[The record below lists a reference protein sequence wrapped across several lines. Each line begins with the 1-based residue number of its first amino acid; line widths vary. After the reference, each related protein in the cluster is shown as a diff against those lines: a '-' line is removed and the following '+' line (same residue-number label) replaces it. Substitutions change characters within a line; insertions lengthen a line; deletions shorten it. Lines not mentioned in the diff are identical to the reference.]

1 MKKQI
6 LFLSILSSLFLLG
19 NAKST
24 PTEAKLAKAA
34 NEINMSGQQLFKNV
48 WNNDGVVSTSY
59 FSYEVG
65 CGTLTTSGTPNYRSM
80 AKAEGEGNFANGSGA
95 RVFENGS
102 YLGSSNDNRVMI
114 KVTALAEM
122 NLSFSVSADPA
133 GWMDAGDGVKMNY
146 FVISGDVKDTWYTGS
161 ELVKTVSMINGTTKK
176 EDLSFSTTLKSGDN
190 FILEYGRQWEGERT
204 YQWFGPCSSFSFSQ
218 IEKAS
223 ETTLYYSKMVG
234 EVSNNS
240 GEDVT
245 STAPFMSYGFY
256 HGNLSNGEI
265 NSFENVSN
273 NKLASD
279 NVTIENWQVSFC
291 KNDRAIIKFVASEYM
306 VFKMNREVKGG
317 EFLMNSDLRVYLNNK
332 KIYDV
337 KFTSE
342 PAAEEIAF
350 SMVASQGDIIYVEFG
365 FQWDDTRSMKMLT
378 GGDILTS
385 LPKFSGYGLTYS
397 QYLKDAQDFAKTYK
411 DIIVCYNGEKTPE
424 INGMEWSNIK
434 ESYSSLSDEAKLIL
448 KFANF
453 SVDGDTVLSDDDTDL
468 DVAAFMAKYDQLVI
482 KYAFEDFIGRAPKA
496 NTSLSK
502 QFNIL
507 NSDSLVLLTVAISL
521 TALICLAF
529 VAKKKLHR

>member
-59 FSYEVG
+59 FSYDVG
-65 CGTLTTSGTPNYRSM
+65 YGTLTTGDKPGYHSM

-95 RVFENGS
+95 KVYENGS
-102 YLGSSNDNRVMI
+102 FLASSKDNRVMI

-122 NLSFSVSADPA
+122 NLSFSVSADPN
-133 GWMDAGDGVKMNY
+133 GWMDAADLVQMNY
-146 FVISGDVKDTWYTGS
+146 FIISGEIKNTWYSGS
-161 ELVKTVSMINGTTKK
+161 EKVKTVSMVNGTTKK
-176 EDLSFSTTLKSGDN
+176 EDLSFSTTLKAGDN
-190 FILEYGRQWEGERT
+190 FILEYGRQYEGERT

-218 IEKAS
+218 VEKAS

-240 GEDVT
+240 GKDVT
-245 STAPFMSYGFY
+245 SYAPFTSYGFY

-265 NSFENVSN
+265 NSFDNVSN
-273 NKLASD
+273 NKLTSD
-279 NVTIENWQVSFC
+279 NVTFENWQVSFS

-306 VFKMNREVKGG
+306 IFKMNREVKGD
-317 EFLMNSDLRVYLNNK
+317 EFLANTDLRIYLNMK

-337 KFTSE
+337 NFTSE
-342 PAAEEIAF
+342 PSAEQIAF

-365 FQWDDTRSMKMLT
+365 FQWDDTRSMKMLN

-397 QYLKDAQDFAKTYK
+397 QYLKDAQDFANTYK
-411 DIIVCYNGEKTPE
+411 DVILCYNGERTPE
-424 INGMEWSNIK
+424 INGMEWANIK

-453 SVDGDTVLSDDDTDL
+453 SVDGDTVLSNDDTDL
-468 DVAAFMAKYDQLVI
+468 DVAAFVAKYDQLVI
-482 KYAFEDFIGRAPKA
+482 KYSFEDFIGRAPKA
-496 NTSLSK
+496 SNSLSK

-521 TALICLAF
+521 TTLICLAF